1 MAHDALLNLAKSNKW
16 DELERDWLSA
26 IESPPGRAEEL
37 LPVIDQ
43 VVKAGQVKLADTLG
57 WAWLSSAKESK
68 GAHEALQLGRDLLVR
83 LTDGDD
89 LRDEIL
95 SLYRNTH
102 TDCPELE
109 SWIERS
115 GLKSGKS
122 VRRALRYL
130 DSALRLKN
138 GCYLLDRTDEHAAK
152 IESIN
157 LESDR
162 ATVRLAK
169 RASEMSIAAL
179 IEQYEVVEENDFRV
193 LEQLEPAKIREL
205 LDASPAKLMVGILR
219 AHNNKMNRDVLR
231 ALLVP
236 RHLSADEWTDW
247 WAKLRTGIKKSP
259 NLRIEGRSP
268 MFLIHDPVGQTLE
281 EEAWSNFSKAQ
292 EPREWLELIE
302 GYLRDTK
309 DHKAPPDAKF
319 LGRVQAKLSEHVQ
332 RFERHKEPAS
342 AFATALVLER
352 VAADGLG
359 ASTDAHRT
367 ALRMLSEAAK
377 PVAMIAAV
385 PDLRLWS
392 LAVAC
397 VEQAFP
403 DRWAEMFAE
412 LILYSPAGQCD
423 PLAKRVEQTGRGEL
437 LQAIVDRALA
447 DPGRFTDA
455 LMWVWRGPD
464 LKTKLSTP
472 PVTEML
478 SLVLSIVGPTR
489 QSEGKTFGQ
498 SINEMRAKVR
508 TGMSARNY
516 GAFQKCL
523 DGLDEIMAQPIRRM
537 VERAEGLGPSVQEDL
552 SRMLRARFPNLYA
565 KPKVKMWDD
574 DSVLYFTPAGL
585 KRKEGELEE
594 LVNVKMRENA
604 KAIGEAAAHGDL
616 SENSEYKFALEERD
630 LLRARVA
637 KLNREISI
645 GKLLEESQIPLD
657 HVSIGQRITLASKD
671 GTDNR
676 TITILGFDEADI
688 ANNVYSY
695 HSPLAR
701 SLLGSKQGDVVTMSF
716 DDNAREYEVGKIEA
730 AVK

>member
-1 MAHDALLNLAKSNKW
+1 MAYEALLNLAKTNKW
-16 DELERDWLSA
+16 NELEKEWLGT
-26 IESPPGRAEEL
+26 IESAPGRPEEL

-43 VVKAGQVKLADTLG
+43 VMKAGQVKLADTLG

-83 LTDGDD
+83 LSDGDD

-102 TDCPELE
+102 TDCPDIEQ
-109 SWIERS
+109 WIERS

-122 VRRALRYL
+122 VRRALRFL
-130 DSALRLKN
+130 DSALRLRP
-138 GCYLLDRTDEHAAK
+138 GCSLIDRTDEHAAR
-152 IESIN
+152 IESID
-157 LESDR
+157 LAGDR

-179 IEQYEVVEENDFRV
+179 IEQYEVVDENDFRV
-193 LEQLEPAKIREL
+193 LQQLEPAKIRQL
-205 LDASPAKLMVGILR
+205 LDESPAKLLIGILR

-236 RHLSADEWTDW
+236 RHLSTEEWSDW
-247 WAKLRTGIKKSP
+247 WTKLRTGVKKSP

-268 MFLIHDPVGQTLE
+268 MFLLYDPVGKTLE
-281 EEAWSNFSKAQ
+281 EEAWTSFSKALT
-292 EPREWLELIE
+292 PREWLEILE

-309 DHKAPPDAKF
+309 DHKSPPDTAF
-319 LGRVQAKLSEHVQ
+319 LGRVQKKLIEHVQ
-332 RFERHKEPAS
+332 RFERHKEPAA

-352 VAADGLG
+352 VKADGLPV
-359 ASTDAHRT
+359 STDAHGA
-367 ALRMLSEAAK
+367 ALRMLSEATK
-377 PVAMIAAV
+377 PVTMVAAV
-385 PDLRLWS
+385 PDVRLWS

-403 DRWAEMFAE
+403 DRWPELFAE
-412 LILYSPAGQCD
+412 LILFAPAGQCD
-423 PLAKRVEQTGRGEL
+423 ALAKRVEQAGKGDM
-437 LQAIVDRALA
+437 LQMIVDRALA

-464 LKTKLSTP
+464 LKTTISTP
-472 PVTEML
+472 PITELL
-478 SLVLSIVGPTR
+478 SLVLALVGPTR
-489 QSEGKTFGQ
+489 LSEGRVTGQ
-498 SINEMRAKVR
+498 TINDMRARVR
-508 TGMSARNY
+508 TGLSSRSY

-523 DGLDEIMAQPIRRM
+523 DGLDDAMAQTIRRM
-537 VERAEGLGPSVQEDL
+537 VERAEGLGPSVQEDM
-552 SRMLRARFPNLYA
+552 SRMLRARYPSLYA

-637 KLNREISI
+637 KLNREISM
-645 GKLLEESQIPLD
+645 GKLLEQSQIPLD
-657 HVSIGQRITLASKD
+657 HVSVGQRITLAPRD
-671 GTDNR
+671 GAAGR

-688 ANNVYSY
+688 ANDVYSY

-701 SLLGSKQGDVVTMSF
+701 SVLGSKPGDVVSMSF
-716 DDNAREYEVGKIEA
+716 EDESHEYEIRQIEPAVG
-730 AVK
+730 